1 VPQVPKKTSYLVT
14 KGSRYYFR
22 IRVPNELREAIGKKE
37 HTEALG
43 DLNKA
48 QAEVQAARLGA
59 DWQARFLRERHAL
72 GFAPHPP
79 APPPQA
85 VAAVAPRVA
94 TLEEV
99 QALATMAGRSMLEAD
114 EEMRVEGLP
123 APSSSPEFGPGV
135 ELDVALPDAI
145 KGRSMDGVAIQ
156 AESWLGSYGLVLPED
171 PPARRRMLY
180 VFAMSM
186 AKARKGQKLRDEG
199 EPVDTPPEVGLP
211 SSLAGPDSST
221 LPPAEKPASALKLRD
236 VYQLWCNKAKK
247 PSAKSVSVA
256 GRVVDIFEE
265 VCGDPPLMQLTRKH
279 GLQLRDHFLSTGM
292 APVTAR
298 DRLGWVTTL
307 LRYEMAEGQR
317 IESDPWTNIKVE
329 GSSEAVIERQAVS
342 PAQMTKLFG
351 HELFQAYKLPRA
363 RNAGQ
368 DAAYWL
374 PIMGAYTGARITEL
388 AQLLVADLKQDGEQW
403 FLSIA
408 ASEEWQSVKN
418 KPSERTIP
426 LHVELVRLGL
436 PEYAVVM
443 QKAGHKRLFP
453 VLPVSEVNNAGGAFS
468 SWFSKLKTSS
478 GWGLDTTFH
487 SFRHTVE
494 TLLRRAEAYPLHIDK
509 YVGHQHDGG
518 EGSKTY
524 AKVFPEDLVKVA
536 GLIQHDSIA
545 LPRVFPPEGWSA
557 PAPVAAVLMTE
568 RRE

>member
-1 VPQVPKKTSYLVT
+1 MTKLPKKTPYLVT
-14 KGSRYYFR
+14 KGGRHYFR
-22 IRVPNELREAIGKKE
+22 IAVPKDLVSVIGKKE
-37 HTEALG
+37 HSEALG

-48 QAEVQAARLGA
+48 QAEVQASRLGA
-59 DWQARFLRERHAL
+59 DWQARFLRERHGL
-72 GFAPHPP
+72 GLAPQPP
-79 APPPQA
+79 APQPK
-85 VAAVAPRVA
+85 VAAYEVRPAK
-94 TLEEV
+94 LEEV
-99 QALATMAGRSMLEAD
+99 RAIAAMAARSALQAD
-114 EEMRVEGLP
+114 EEVRILG
-123 APSSSPEFGPGV
+123 APRIHYSPEFGPGQD
-135 ELDVALPDAI
+135 LALAVPAAVS
-145 KGRSMDGVAIQ
+145 GRNMEGVAMQ
-156 AESWLGSYGLVLPED
+156 AEDWLGAHGLDLPGD
-171 PPARRRMLY
+171 PMARRHMLY
-180 VFAMSM
+180 LFAVAM
-186 AKARKGQKLRDEG
+186 AKASKGMKLRDEG
-199 EPVDTPPEVGLP
+199 EPVDTPSEVQLP
-211 SSLAGPDSST
+211 SSLAGLDSST
-221 LPPAEKPASALKLRD
+221 LPPAEKPASALTLRD
-236 VYQLWCNKAKK
+236 VYELWQNKAKR

-256 GRVVDIFEE
+256 GRVVDAFEQ
-265 VCGDPPLMQLTRKH
+265 VCGNPPLAQLTRKH

-342 PAQMTKLFG
+342 PAQMTKLFS
-351 HELFQAYKLPRA
+351 HDLFQAYKLPRA

-374 PIMGAYTGARITEL
+374 PVMGAYTGARITEL

-403 FLSIA
+403 LLTIA

-426 LHVELVRLGL
+426 LHAELVRLGL
-436 PEYAVVM
+436 PEYAAAM

-453 VLPVSEVNNAGGAFS
+453 LLPVSEVNNAGGAFS
-468 SWFSKLKTSS
+468 SWFSKLKSSS

-509 YVGHQHDGG
+509 YVGHKHDGG

-536 GLIQHDSIA
+536 RLIQHDSIA
-545 LPRVFPPEGWSA
+545 LPRVFPPDGWSA
-557 PAPVAAVLMTE
+557 PAPVTELLMTE
-568 RRE
+568 RRV